1 MSPQIGCLFFTALPV
16 WLSTPGFRA
25 SLSARVGVGGWGG
38 QRWCARL
45 LLVLNDPPTRAVN
58 THKYISAKFQVL
70 SQNRAKCMFIYVFC
84 VGCPLPV
91 WERMNFLRFLEDS
104 SRHTWTTDLTRWTS
118 ELCSVIVVT
127 SFPPISSTLSY
138 FFSPNLLPWCAST
151 GDPSNDPCGP
161 LWRSLIRDPRV
172 SRPRPDAVA
181 AKHALNLKVVVSL
194 PSGLHAWP
202 CLHSACDVCPPE
214 VFRLLTCT

>member
-1 MSPQIGCLFFTALPV
+1 MIHRHEQSILTNIYQLNSKYFHRIGPNVCLFMYFALV
-16 WLSTPGFRA
+16 VHFL
-25 SLSARVGVGGWGG
+25 
-38 QRWCARL
+38 
-45 LLVLNDPPTRAVN
+45 
-58 THKYISAKFQVL
+58 Y
-70 SQNRAKCMFIYVFC
+70 
-84 VGCPLPV
+84 
-91 WERMNFLRFLEDS
+91 EREWTFSGFLEDS

-161 LWRSLIRDPRV
+161 LWRSLIRDPRA

-181 AKHALNLKVVVSL
+181 AKQALNLKVVVSL